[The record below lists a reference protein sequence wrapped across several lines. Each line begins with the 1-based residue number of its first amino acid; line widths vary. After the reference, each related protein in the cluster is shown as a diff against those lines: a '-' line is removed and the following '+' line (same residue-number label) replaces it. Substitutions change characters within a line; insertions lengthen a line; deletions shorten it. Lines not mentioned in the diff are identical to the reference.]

1 MSIFNNFN
9 TIQTELNLSQEDIID
24 SGKLFDNIHTKVI
37 NGEVRN
43 FNRGEYNNY
52 YNNRNKQITFKRPI
66 SILIYWNFK
75 PIIYDHQTEE
85 LIYLPKTTGKQIM
98 DIFDTIRREN
108 KSFIYQ
114 SQIQYIFEWHS
125 KYLNDSWG
133 NITITKIPNHNI
145 NPNKHQ

>member
-1 MSIFNNFN
+1 MSSFNNFK
-9 TIQTELNLSQEDIID
+9 TIQFELILSEDDIIT
-24 SGKLFDNIHTKVI
+24 SGNIFDEIHSKVI
-37 NGEVRN
+37 RGEVRN

-52 YNNRNKQITFKRPI
+52 YSNRNKQITFKKPI

-85 LIYLPKTTGKQIM
+85 LIYLPKPIGKQIM
-98 DIFDTIRREN
+98 DIFDTIRCEN

-125 KYLNDSWG
+125 KYLNDKWG
-133 NITITKIPNHNI
+133 NITITKIPNYNLTKI
-145 NPNKHQ
+145 

>member
-37 NGEVRN
+37 NSEVRN

-98 DIFDTIRREN
+98 DIFDTIRR
-108 KSFIYQ
+108 
-114 SQIQYIFEWHS
+114 
-125 KYLNDSWG
+125 
-133 NITITKIPNHNI
+133 
-145 NPNKHQ
+145 